1 MAKTIIA
8 LMYDFDKTLCEKDM
22 QEYGFIPSIGM
33 EAEEFWAKPIR
44 LLINTIWIKSWL
56 ICF

>member
-33 EAEEFWAKPIR
+33 EPEDFWDEANKI
-44 LLINTIWIKSWL
+44 
-56 ICF
+56 